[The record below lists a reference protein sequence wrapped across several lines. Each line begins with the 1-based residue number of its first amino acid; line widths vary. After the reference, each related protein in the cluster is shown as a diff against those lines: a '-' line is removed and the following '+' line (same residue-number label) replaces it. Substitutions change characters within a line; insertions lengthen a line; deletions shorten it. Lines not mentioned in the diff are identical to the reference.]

1 LVNMVGG
8 PRVGS
13 GRPPDPNALRRDRKD
28 DASWTRIPAAGRE
41 APPPDWPLCEA
52 SDRELTLWGVFWRKP
67 QAVLWEKN
75 GQLHEVA
82 MYVRTFAEA
91 ERPNAPANLRTLVKQ
106 QGDALLLTI
115 PAMRQARV
123 LIAADE
129 VAERRTERSNSGPP
143 KPSSRGRLRS
153 AGGAGA

>member
-1 LVNMVGG
+1 MVGG
-8 PRVGS
+8 ARVGS

-28 DASWTRIPAAGRE
+28 DASWTRLPAKGRE
-41 APPPDWPLCEA
+41 APTPPWPLSEA
-52 SDRELTLWGVFWRKP
+52 NDRELALWSVFWAKP
-67 QAVLWEKN
+67 QAILWEKN

-123 LIAADE
+123 TIAADE
-129 VAERRTERSNSGPP
+129 VAERRAERSEPAVSTA
-143 KPSSRGRLRS
+143 PSSRRRLRS
-153 AGGAGA
+153 TGGGTGA

>member
-1 LVNMVGG
+1 MVGG

-28 DASWTRIPAAGRE
+28 DAAWVRLPAAGRDGD
-41 APPPDWPLCEA
+41 APAWPLSA
-52 SDRELTLWGVFWRKP
+52 ARDRELELWSILWRKP
-67 QAVLWEKN
+67 QAILWDRN
-75 GQLHEVA
+75 DQVFEVA
-82 MYVRTFAEA
+82 MYVRTLSEA
-91 ERPNAPANLRTLVKQ
+91 EQPHAPVNLRTLAKQ

-123 LIAADE
+123 TIAADE
-129 VAERRTERSNSGPP
+129 VAERRAEKTESKTERPA
-143 KPSSRGRLRS
+143 SSRARMRS